1 MRAAS
6 GRFASSSAP
15 STTSVSW
22 GVSSARHCGRRLV
35 GHRLSSDA
43 ARTACRAVDRDL
55 DWEPDLK
62 APKAGPAPAGRPG
75 NSYMPPPP
83 PPPPPVDINTDMPFP
98 FRSRREIALTMLGG
112 SAALWLLNH
121 KVLAPID
128 SFGEKPPI
136 DFTLAGY
143 ADLRPEDFVYFKTP
157 QGRWVAAAEDE
168 QGRFFMIDEVGD
180 LYYDSGDP
188 DIGLYAMD
196 TQGNLFNFYRD
207 TDGQQKITPVGN
219 VADLKKFKI
228 GEIAGI
234 KLDRDVNVVAFQD
247 GTAAPLPPGSA
258 YVDPYTGEVKGPDEL
273 VEGLNGMD
281 RSSSRRGLFDN
292 LFGGGRQ
299 AGGSSLPINRY
310 EVDLSDP
317 RDYEEQMEEQQFLA
331 DPDDPTAPILPP
343 DFDIDALARQVEA
356 EARAKGIKG
365 R

>member
-43 ARTACRAVDRDL
+43 ARPTCR
-55 DWEPDLK
+55 
-62 APKAGPAPAGRPG
+62 
-75 NSYMPPPP
+75 
-83 PPPPPVDINTDMPFP
+83 FP

-121 KVLAPID
+121 SELAR
-128 SFGEKPPI
+128 GRW
-136 DFTLAGY
+136 GG
-143 ADLRPEDFVYFKTP
+143 DFVYFKTP

-168 QGRFFMIDEVGD
+168 QGRFFMIDE
-180 LYYDSGDP
+180 
-188 DIGLYAMD
+188 
-196 TQGNLFNFYRD
+196 
-207 TDGQQKITPVGN
+207 
-219 VADLKKFKI
+219 KFKI

-273 VEGLNGMD
+273 VLIP
-281 RSSSRRGLFDN
+281 SRPVRQPVWRRAA
-292 LFGGGRQ
+292 GGRLVAADQ
-299 AGGSSLPINRY
+299 RY